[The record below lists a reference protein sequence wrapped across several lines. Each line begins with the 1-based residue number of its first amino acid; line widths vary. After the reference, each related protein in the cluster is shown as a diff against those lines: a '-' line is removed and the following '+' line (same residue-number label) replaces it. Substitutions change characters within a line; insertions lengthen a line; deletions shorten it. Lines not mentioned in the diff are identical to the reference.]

1 MKNNTV
7 KDIKSPAD
15 FNREYLKSGNVS
27 MCKTLETYPVSE
39 NNFCIVG
46 TLEEIKG
53 AQKRIQFEV
62 ARKKFFT
69 IVLVTAGLIKEKIGF
84 NGYEFGQNTLYFV
97 PENQLHTIEHWS
109 RDVKGFHC
117 IFDVDYFLL
126 CLKNQVKVNDF
137 AFFQPDGNISLTL
150 SEAEVVIFTALF
162 RKIKYEYCS
171 RRNKSDDLMVRLYL
185 NIFLLEAE
193 RLHVKHSEI
202 ARSDVPR
209 RELLVANFRKLVS
222 KSYKEKRQVSDYAAL
237 LYVSPHYLND
247 TVKEFTGSAAS
258 DFIHD
263 SLISEAKS
271 LLVQTELSVAQVARE
286 LNYSDQ
292 SYFCRFFKSKV
303 GISAKKYRE
312 QHSTM
317 R

>member
-1 MKNNTV
+1 MRNNTV

-15 FNREYLKSGNVS
+15 FNKEYLKHGHIS
-27 MCKTLETYPVSE
+27 MCETLEMHRESE
-39 NNFCIVG
+39 NNFCIIG
-46 TLEEIKG
+46 TLEQIKG
-53 AQKRIQFEV
+53 AQKRIQFEA
-62 ARKKFFT
+62 ARKNFFT
-69 IVLVTAGLIKEKIGF
+69 IVLVTGGSIKEKIGF
-84 NGYEFGQNTLYFV
+84 TSYEFGPNTLYFV

-126 CLKNQVKVNDF
+126 CLKNQVKLNDYP
-137 AFFQPDGNISLTL
+137 FFQPDGNISLKL
-150 SEAEVVIFTALF
+150 SEAEVGIFTELF
-162 RKIKYEYCS
+162 KKIKYEYCS
-171 RRNKSDDLMVRLYL
+171 RRNHNDDLMVRLYL

-193 RLHVKHSEI
+193 RLHVHHSEI
-202 ARSDVPR
+202 SRSGVPR
-209 RELLVANFRKLVS
+209 RELLVANFQKLVS
-222 KSYKEKRQVSDYAAL
+222 KNYKEKRQVSDYAAL

-263 SLISEAKS
+263 NLISEAKS
-271 LLVQTELSVAQVARE
+271 LLIQTELSITQVAYE

-312 QHSTM
+312 AHTAL